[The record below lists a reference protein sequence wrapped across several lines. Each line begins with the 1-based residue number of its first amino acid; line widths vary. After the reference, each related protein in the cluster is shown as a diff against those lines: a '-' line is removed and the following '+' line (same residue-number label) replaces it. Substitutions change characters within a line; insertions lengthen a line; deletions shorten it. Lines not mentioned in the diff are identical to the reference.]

1 MNKLIFILLFS
12 LTLLSCNNDDTFNT
26 NRKEIEISLNSK
38 YSQKEMLSIVS
49 KVGRKLERSTL
60 ANGTVNITES
70 QAKQMIQPL
79 VADGKLMQKQ
89 MLNQVKDLDYVTDS
103 DIKEIENMTDEEL
116 ASLSFIIA
124 ITQKYEEPDF
134 NNVDGR
140 KITSKDICW
149 DKIKPCLLSAL
160 GVGGLKNIYNTI
172 IIKGGVTT
180 AELLP
185 ILKIIGK
192 RYCAYTSL
200 AFFIW
205 DTVDCLH
212 GYGVI

>member
-103 DIKEIENMTDEEL
+103 DIKEI
-116 ASLSFIIA
+116 IA
-124 ITQKYEEPDF
+124 
-134 NNVDGR
+134 VR
-140 KITSKDICW
+140 
-149 DKIKPCLLSAL
+149 
-160 GVGGLKNIYNTI
+160 
-172 IIKGGVTT
+172 
-180 AELLP
+180 
-185 ILKIIGK
+185 
-192 RYCAYTSL
+192 
-200 AFFIW
+200 
-205 DTVDCLH
+205 
-212 GYGVI
+212 